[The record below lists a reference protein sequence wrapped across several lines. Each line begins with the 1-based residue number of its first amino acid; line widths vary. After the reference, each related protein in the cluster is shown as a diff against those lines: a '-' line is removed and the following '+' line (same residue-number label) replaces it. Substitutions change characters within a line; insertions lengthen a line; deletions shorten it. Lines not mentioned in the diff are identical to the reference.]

1 MLRAEQYQYQPL
13 PNRTSIRLLRIGS
26 RDKFN
31 QLECTLKTVDL
42 DAAPP
47 FHAISYTW
55 GNPHARARDGHRFTQ
70 HYNALAAEYLF
81 PSAGVPVK
89 CDGKRLLVSRNLY
102 DALRD
107 VPQDAWKTF
116 INRRNESKGW
126 TRLHTH
132 SINGDAR
139 RVKSL
144 IALGAELN
152 TRDREGMTA
161 LVWAVRLRRG
171 EVVRLLVEA
180 GARLDIPD
188 YERKTALDYARE
200 IADEEILGYLAA
212 ETALDGRQQAEE
224 QQDGGPEV
232 WLWVDQVCINQADP
246 EERSSQ
252 VDLMHRIYQEAAF
265 TLLWLGREDGY
276 TKRAAHL
283 IPRFARAGNQF
294 VESSII
300 PYTQNSQEIHTNEG
314 IPYVSEGEWDALASL
329 FQRQYFRRLWIV
341 QEIILSG
348 IVVAYCGGVE
358 IPWRLFCIT
367 AEMLHYRQLKLGT
380 EVSAKY
386 VPLGEGGR
394 GIEQPVVQ
402 LLQWQDRFASNPPAD
417 KPRAISLENL
427 VFDTWHFL
435 ATDPRDKIYGVY
447 GLLNKKA
454 LADGQSRDTEKPVWQ
469 ADYTKPVEQVYA
481 EATKQII
488 LDAGELRILS
498 AVLDH
503 SWRKIESLPS
513 WTPDYS
519 VTWTNMMSAYSNAA
533 GNLPTPS
540 PLIEESDDWGT
551 LTIQGLP
558 VDTVLAIGNTTSGPG
573 DLKRFFDPSWLELTL
588 LIPSSYH
595 QTGHQRS
602 EALWRTLCA
611 NKGPDGRQPAP
622 QSFSSEFSEMIGTM
636 LVREAW
642 VEEGNADANPEL
654 SLAPSLGHGIGRV
667 LDMFSDPPLAGL
679 SKADLEQE
687 FNEPSRNLSSQD
699 TQNLVYTLLKAH
711 VLALTEPDGTCYIPS
726 INVLLDLEEKL
737 AAKSE
742 DPSVSLLERLRQGGT
757 FVRTLQSTVGRRR
770 LFATK
775 NRYLGLGPAGMEAD
789 DEVWVIPGA
798 GAAFV
803 LRKLVDEAGDGC
815 SKYKFIGESYIHG
828 VMDGEATAGKEDDMK
843 RISLV

>member
-1 MLRAEQYQYQPL
+1 MSRLREQYEYQPL
-13 PNRTSIRLLRIGS
+13 PTRTSIRLLRISS
-26 RDKFN
+26 RNKFN
-31 QLECTLKTVDL
+31 PLECTLKTVDL
-42 DAAPP
+42 DSAPS

-70 HYNALAAEYLF
+70 HYNALDAEYMF

-107 VPQDAWKTF
+107 VPEDAWQTF
-116 INRRNESKGW
+116 INRRNDSKGW

-132 SINGDAR
+132 SINGDVK
-139 RVKSL
+139 RVRSL
-144 IALGAELN
+144 IASGAELD

-161 LVWAVRLRRG
+161 LVWAVRLRRE
-171 EVVRLLVEA
+171 EVVRMLVDA
-180 GARLDIPD
+180 GARSHIED
-188 YERKTALDYARE
+188 YQRKTALDYARE
-200 IADEEILGYLAA
+200 VDDEQILGYLTA
-212 ETALDGRQQAEE
+212 EPLDGRHRQGEGQLE
-224 QQDGGPEV
+224 GPEV

-252 VDLMHRIYQEAAF
+252 VDLMHRIYHEAAF

-276 TKRAAHL
+276 TKRAAQL

-294 VESSII
+294 IESTIV
-300 PYTQNSQEIHTNEG
+300 PYAQNDQELHKSEG
-314 IPYVSEGEWDALASL
+314 VPYVSEGEWDALAAL

-348 IVVAYCGGVE
+348 TVVAYCGGVE

-367 AEMLHYRQLKLGT
+367 AEMLHYRQQKMGT

-394 GIEQPVVQ
+394 GIEQPVLQ
-402 LLQWQDRFASNPPAD
+402 LLQWQDRFAYSPPED
-417 KPRAISLENL
+417 KPRDVSLENL

-454 LADGQSRDTEKPVWQ
+454 QNERESGEKEDEALWR

-519 VTWTNMMSAYSNAA
+519 VTWTNMMSAHSNAA
-533 GNLPTPS
+533 GNLPAPS
-540 PLIEESDDWGT
+540 PLIDASSWDT
-551 LTIQGLP
+551 LTVQGLHI
-558 VDTVLAIGNTTSGPG
+558 DTVLATGNTTSGPG

-588 LIPSSYH
+588 LIPSTYH
-595 QTGHQRS
+595 QTGHMRS
-602 EALWRTLCA
+602 EVLWRTLCA
-611 NKGPDGRQPAP
+611 NNGPDGQQPAP
-622 QSFSSEFSEMIGTM
+622 QSFSSEFAEMIGTM

-642 VEEGNADANPEL
+642 VEENKAAANPEL
-654 SLAPSLGHGIGRV
+654 NLAPSLGHGIGRV
-667 LDMFSDPPLAGL
+667 LDMFSEPPLADL
-679 SKADLEQE
+679 SKANLECE
-687 FNEPSRNLSSQD
+687 FDDPSRNLSSQD
-699 TQNLVYTLLKAH
+699 TQGLVYTLLKAH
-711 VLALTEPDGTCYIPS
+711 VLALTEPEGACSIPS
-726 INVLLDLEEKL
+726 INILLDLEEKL
-737 AAKSE
+737 AAKNQ
-742 DPSVSLLERLRQGGT
+742 DPSVALSELLHQGGT
-757 FVRTLQSTVGRRR
+757 LVRTLQSTVGRRR
-770 LFATK
+770 LFVTK
-775 NRYLGLGPAGMEAD
+775 GRYLGLGPAGMQAE
-789 DEVWVIPGA
+789 DEIWVLPGA

-803 LRKLVDEAGDGC
+803 LRKIVADADDGRVR
-815 SKYKFIGESYIHG
+815 YKFIGESYIHG
-828 VMDGEATAGKEDDMK
+828 VMDGEAAVGKEDGMK
-843 RISLV
+843 KISLT

>member
-1 MLRAEQYQYQPL
+1 MLRTEQYQYQPL
-13 PNRTSIRLLRIGS
+13 PTRTSIRLLRISS

-31 QLECTLKTVDL
+31 QLECTLRTVDL
-42 DAAPP
+42 DDAPS
-47 FHAISYTW
+47 FHALSYTW

-70 HYNALAAEYLF
+70 HYNALDAEYLF

-107 VPQDAWKTF
+107 VPEDAWKTF
-116 INRRNESKGW
+116 INRRNDSKGW

-139 RVKSL
+139 RVRSL
-144 IALGAELN
+144 IASGADLN

-180 GARLDIPD
+180 GAKLDVQD
-188 YERKTALDYARE
+188 YERRTALDYARE
-200 IADEEILGYLAA
+200 IADEEILGYLTA
-212 ETALDGRQQAEE
+212 ESAPDGCQQPEE
-224 QQDGGPEV
+224 GQGGGPEV
-232 WLWVDQVCINQADP
+232 WLWVDQVCINQTDP

-252 VDLMHRIYQEAAF
+252 VDLMHRIYHQAAF

-294 VESSII
+294 IESTIL
-300 PYTQNSQEIHTNEG
+300 PYTQNSQELHKNEG
-314 IPYVSEGEWDALASL
+314 IPYVSEGEWDALAAL

-367 AEMLHYRQLKLGT
+367 AEMLHYRQLKMGT

-394 GIEQPVVQ
+394 GIEQPLVQ
-402 LLQWQDRFASNPPAD
+402 LLQWQDRFGSNPPAD
-417 KPRAISLENL
+417 KPRVVSLENL

-454 LADGQSRDTEKPVWQ
+454 QVDGQSGDVEKLLWR

-481 EATKQII
+481 EATKQIM

-519 VTWTNMMSAYSNAA
+519 VTWTNMMTAHSNAA
-533 GNLPTPS
+533 GSLPVPS
-540 PLIEESDDWGT
+540 PLIEESGHWGT
-551 LTIQGLP
+551 LTIHGLHI
-558 VDTVLAIGNTTSGPG
+558 DTVLAIGTTTSGPG
-573 DLKRFFDPSWLELTL
+573 DLKRFFDPSWLEITL

-595 QTGHQRS
+595 KTGHQRS
-602 EALWRTLCA
+602 EVLWRTLCA

-622 QSFSSEFSEMIGTM
+622 QSFSLEFSEMISTM
-636 LVREAW
+636 LIREAW
-642 VEEGNADANPEL
+642 VEESKAGANPEL
-654 SLAPSLGHGIGRV
+654 NFAPNLVHGIGRV

-679 SKADLEQE
+679 SKADLECE
-687 FNEPSRNLSSQD
+687 FSEPSRNFSSQA
-699 TQNLVYTLLKAH
+699 TQMLVYTLLKAH
-711 VLALTEPDGTCYIPS
+711 VLTLTEPEESCCIPP
-726 INVLLDLEEKL
+726 INILLDLEQKL
-737 AAKSE
+737 AAKNE
-742 DPSVSLLERLRQGGT
+742 DPSVGLLELLRQGGT
-757 FVRTLQSTVGRRR
+757 LVRTLQSTVGRRR

-775 NRYLGLGPAGMEAD
+775 NRYLGLGPAGMQAD
-789 DEVWVIPGA
+789 DEIWVFPSA

-803 LRKLVDEAGDGC
+803 LRKIVEEADGGC
-815 SKYKFIGESYIHG
+815 SRYKFIGESYIHG
-828 VMDGEATAGKEDDMK
+828 VMDGEAAAGKEDEMK
-843 RISLV
+843 RISLI